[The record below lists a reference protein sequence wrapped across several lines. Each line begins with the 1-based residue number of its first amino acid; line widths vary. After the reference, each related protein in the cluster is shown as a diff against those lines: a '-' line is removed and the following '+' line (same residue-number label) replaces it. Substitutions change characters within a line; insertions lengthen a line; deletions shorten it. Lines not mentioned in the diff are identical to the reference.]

1 MPGANPEVAST
12 CVGETG
18 PEAVLN
24 VLAEISFNSLLV
36 YVVTPPTTVMLA
48 VLKKRLPDPS
58 RAVELRTV
66 PEGAA

>member
-1 MPGANPEVAST
+1 
-12 CVGETG
+12 
-18 PEAVLN
+18 VLN